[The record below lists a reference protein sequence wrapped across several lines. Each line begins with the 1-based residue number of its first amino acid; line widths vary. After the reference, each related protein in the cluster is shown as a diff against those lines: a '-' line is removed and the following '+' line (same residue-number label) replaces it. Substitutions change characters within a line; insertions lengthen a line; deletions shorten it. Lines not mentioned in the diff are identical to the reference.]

1 MNTRHWNLIQSFA
14 LAALL
19 PFFAACSSEGDELLQ
34 GEEKQPVQVNI
45 TRATMN
51 DGNDWSWQDNDQI
64 GLNITN
70 YGEST
75 PNSYTLT
82 YNNNVWT
89 SNPATIEATLPATI
103 QAWWPNASNASA
115 NDFNFI
121 YSGDTYSLYNN
132 QVWIEGTIDQQSE
145 ELLAAC
151 DWMTCN
157 ASLTSP
163 TLDINMAHRLCK
175 VTVTIK
181 SYEGW
186 PDGYIPT
193 ITNPRFFT
201 IAGSNNEIDNRE
213 VIPLT
218 KSDGEITYTA
228 IIVPYYYIGLNM
240 GAYPPFMKLTV
251 DGTDLLVTL
260 PFDFALDFK
269 VNGAGKVYTFNLTVK
284 NPNATTT
291 RSAGASECELE
302 LVDVEDMNKN

>member
-1 MNTRHWNLIQSFA
+1 MNTKHWNWIQSLA

-19 PFFAACSSEGDELLQ
+19 PLFAACSSENDGLLQ
-34 GEEKQPVQVNI
+34 SEEKQPVQVNI
-45 TRATMN
+45 TRAAT

-89 SNPATIEATLPATI
+89 SSPATIEATLPATI
-103 QAWWPNASNASA
+103 QAWWPNTSNASA

-121 YSGDTYSLYNN
+121 YSSDEYGLYNN
-132 QVWIEGTIDQQSE
+132 QVWIEGTVDQQSE

-157 ASLTSP
+157 TSLTSP

-181 SYEGW
+181 KYEGW
-186 PDGYIPT
+186 QEGHTPT

-201 IAGSNNEIDNRE
+201 IAGSNKENPYLE

-228 IIVPYYYIGLNM
+228 IIVPYYYIGLNN
-240 GAYPPFMKLTV
+240 GYFPPFIKLTV
-251 DGTDLLVTL
+251 DGTDQLVTL
-260 PFDFALDFK
+260 SFDFAIDFK
-269 VNGAGKVYTFNLTVK
+269 ANGAGKAYTFNLTVK
-284 NPNATTT
+284 NPNATTS

-302 LVDVEDMNKN
+302 LVDVEDMNEE